1 MYGIGT
7 TVVRR
12 REVVRLMSLQILL
25 VDHHRILRDGI
36 KAFVEEGTEF
46 EVMGEAESGAEAIHI
61 CKNERPDLVVMA
73 LGLPDLSGIE
83 ATTAI
88 LRNAPETRVIILSMF
103 DDEQSVVDAIRSGAR
118 AYVLKTSSS
127 RDLLEAFR
135 TVAKGGAYLSPQVSD
150 YLLQRIQSGNRRS
163 KAVGSV
169 LVSLSAREQE
179 VLRLVASGKSS
190 KDIARTL
197 ALALETVRSYRKTM
211 MKKLGVTDIAGVTRV
226 AFVNRSRKP

>member
-103 DDEQSVVDAIRSGAR
+103 DDEQSVVDAIRSGA
-118 AYVLKTSSS
+118 
-127 RDLLEAFR
+127 
-135 TVAKGGAYLSPQVSD
+135 
-150 YLLQRIQSGNRRS
+150 
-163 KAVGSV
+163 
-169 LVSLSAREQE
+169 
-179 VLRLVASGKSS
+179 
-190 KDIARTL
+190 
-197 ALALETVRSYRKTM
+197 
-211 MKKLGVTDIAGVTRV
+211 
-226 AFVNRSRKP
+226 